1 MRNAFKVGALT
12 FSVLASA
19 AFGLLTAPSPVLAQ
33 QKPDNPAVV
42 PAEQRMIALDLE
54 DADLYAAFNSL
65 FKQAK
70 INYALD
76 NSLKGTTITTH
87 IKLPMRQAVETLIK
101 ISGLPIMLSV
111 ENSVYTIVPKPAEK
125 APAPDGPATDPISEE
140 DAGAGGAARRMA
152 RIPIRHINSIDFARM
167 MGLNVYLYTSS
178 LVYHGHNP
186 FYPDPIGSASGPV
199 PGGAGAGANGGA
211 NGNGAN
217 GAGTAAGAGLP
228 LPDKLTPD
236 DIFVS
241 DMDATGFFALF
252 RGL

>member
-1 MRNAFKVGALT
+1 MKNAVKIGAVSLT
-12 FSVLASA
+12 ILSSA
-19 AFGLLTAPSPVLAQ
+19 AFGLLAAPQAAFAQ
-33 QKPDNPAVV
+33 QKPDNPDAA
-42 PAEQRMIALDLE
+42 PAEKRMISLDLE
-54 DADLYAAFNSL
+54 DADLYAAFNAL

-70 INYALD
+70 VNYALD

-87 IKLPMRQAVETLIK
+87 IKLPMRQAVDTLIK
-101 ISGLPIMLSV
+101 VSGLPIMLFV
-111 ENSVYTIVPKPAEK
+111 ENNVYTIVPKPAEK
-125 APAPDGPATDPISEE
+125 APAPDGPTTDPIIE
-140 DAGAGGAARRMA
+140 DETGTPGTERHIA
-152 RIPIRHINSIDFARM
+152 RIPIRHINSIDFAAM

-186 FYPDPIGSASGPV
+186 FYPDPIGGSPGPV
-199 PGGAGAGANGGA
+199 PGGAGASGGA
-211 NGNGAN
+211 NGSGT
-217 GAGTAAGAGLP
+217 AGTRTPGAAGLP